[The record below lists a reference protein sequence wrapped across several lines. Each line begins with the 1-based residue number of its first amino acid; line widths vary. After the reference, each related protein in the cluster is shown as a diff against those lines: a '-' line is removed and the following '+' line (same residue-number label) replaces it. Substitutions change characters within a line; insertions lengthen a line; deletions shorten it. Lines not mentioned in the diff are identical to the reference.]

1 MHKLIRLSSVVVAL
15 VLAVSSV
22 EVAEAQLTGT
32 PVFSAPYR
40 AFKST
45 EAGAVVSSAG
55 NYSLEG
61 FYGYGRG
68 KFDIELRAGFIDF
81 GTAGNVDLGS
91 QVVLGAQARQRVI
104 TNTRQF
110 PLDGALTFGISGG
123 FGDGTDRVLIPVGL
137 SLGRR
142 FLLEGTKT
150 SFVPYVQPFAGLS
163 LTDGDSELIA
173 GLGLGVDIRLSDVID
188 LRVGGGVGDIEGV
201 SVGLAIV
208 R

>member
-1 MHKLIRLSSVVVAL
+1 MQQLIRLSSVVVAA

-22 EVAEAQLTGT
+22 QVAEAQLTGT

-45 EAGAVVSSAG
+45 EAGAYVSSAA

-61 FYGYGRG
+61 FYGYGRN

-81 GTAGNVDLGS
+81 GTVGNVDVGS
-91 QVVLGAQARQRVI
+91 QIVLGAQVRQRVI
-104 TNTRQF
+104 TRTQRF

-142 FLLEGTKT
+142 FLLEGSRT
-150 SFVPYVQPFAGLS
+150 SFVPYLQPFAGLA

-188 LRVGGGVGDIEGV
+188 LRVGGGIGDIEGV
-201 SVGLAIV
+201 SVGIAIV